1 MLSGRVCHDAI
12 AEVGLRVDVAVVSG
26 GGVSAVKTTAG
37 KVDGSDVR
45 CLGAGA
51 PGEGFGGVE
60 LIGKGNV

>member
-1 MLSGRVCHDAI
+1 MCHDAM
-12 AEVGLRVDVAVVSG
+12 AEVGHRDDDAVISG
-26 GGVSAVKTTAG
+26 GGVSAVKPTAG